1 MKKSKKKNIFST
13 LFIILIFLAG
23 LSLLLYPTISNW
35 WNLTRSSKAISEY
48 QEIVNNLQEDEYSR
62 ILESAKEYN
71 RSFNRHYLSKDE
83 QAVYESMLNVG
94 GNGIMGY
101 IVIPDIDVRL
111 PIYHGTQ
118 ASVLQ
123 VAAGHLEWSS
133 LPVGGE
139 STHCVIS
146 GHRGLPSAKLFTN
159 LDKLEQGDCFQL
171 NILNET
177 LTYEIDQILIV
188 EPEETDD
195 LQIVNGRDY
204 CTLVTCT
211 PYGINTHR
219 LLLRGHRIENFDNSG
234 LHVTSDAVQIDNI
247 IVAIIIAIPML
258 LILLGCVLIRDKKRK
273 SAKRYNDND

>member
-71 RSFNRHYLSKDE
+71 RSFHRHYLSKEE